1 MFLSHRRQTF
11 LALDSVKD
19 IQPGEPLTI
28 NYGNQNNYEFFVRYG
43 FTISNNPNS
52 QFYLPLDFSDIEDVF
67 NANIDWKMDMF
78 KKNKQFKLKNFIRIN
93 AQGNINSD
101 DLNMLKIVFSTSPLS
116 KDSFASESEDSKELV
131 KQINFFVKKTA
142 ERFTLMIDKMA
153 EKKKQI
159 TEKETKR
166 P

>member
-1 MFLSHRRQTF
+1 
-11 LALDSVKD
+11 
-19 IQPGEPLTI
+19 
-28 NYGNQNNYEFFVRYG
+28 
-43 FTISNNPNS
+43 
-52 QFYLPLDFSDIEDVF
+52 
-67 NANIDWKMDMF
+67 
-78 KKNKQFKLKNFIRIN
+78 
-93 AQGNINSD
+93 
-101 DLNMLKIVFSTSPLS
+101 MLKIVFSTSPLS